1 MHVGDASA
9 SWGHHPIPEAV
20 TAQARSCGGGYL
32 PHVQKAERID
42 NEHHDM
48 DFQA

>member
-1 MHVGDASA
+1 MHVGDASKRRR
-9 SWGHHPIPEAV
+9 HHPIPEAV
-20 TAQARSCGGGYL
+20 TAKARSCGGGYL
-32 PHVQKAERID
+32 LHMQQAEGVD